1 MLVLTSIQDIP
12 ATAAAATTPP
22 PTTTNL
28 QDGVRCGEAVA
39 HEHRVCDCG
48 VEPLPGLRPGRHLL
62 LAHDGDVGGEPLV
75 EPDLLP
81 PVARDHVAEPR
92 VGVLVRKGVQEIG
105 ALELTKL

>member
-1 MLVLTSIQDIP
+1 M
-12 ATAAAATTPP
+12 
-22 PTTTNL
+22 
-28 QDGVRCGEAVA
+28 RCGESVA
-39 HEHRVCDCG
+39 HEHRVCDGG

-62 LAHDGDVGGEPLV
+62 LAEDGDVGGEPLV

-105 ALELTKL
+105 ALELTKF